1 MRGRERN
8 RLHTFDGTL
17 HAGAGTVLESEHF
30 DKILNSVFAWKVTTH
45 VQIGRI
51 FVMTNQS
58 KQTKQNTVFPEI
70 RVNIVAIIGNNDRAH
85 FTKNKTTFKKT
96 N

>member
-8 RLHTFDGTL
+8 FLHTFDGTL

-45 VQIGRI
+45 VQIGGVL
-51 FVMTNQS
+51 VMTNQS

-70 RVNIVAIIGNNDRAH
+70 RVNIVKIVGNNNRAH
-85 FTKNKTTFKKT
+85 FTKKHSI
-96 N
+96 